1 MDGHRKLLVHAINY
15 LVENDHLS
23 LDYNGDD
30 NEERIQIETEILG
43 ERSYILC
50 NGIRHGE
57 VRVTLFW
64 GCDEGFNLA
73 PDDYSMW
80 MTESKACNMKAACS
94 YWLERKNGT
103 HLQGRIEQGWTQEH
117 VRFGYSEYLK
127 NLPIPE
133 AKGFEL
139 SGKFYM

>member
-1 MDGHRKLLVHAINY
+1 MNGHRKLLVHAVNH
-15 LVENDHLS
+15 LVENNHLS
-23 LDYNGDD
+23 LDYNGAD
-30 NEERIQIETEILG
+30 NEEKIQIETEILG

-64 GCDEGFNLA
+64 GCDEEFKLA

-80 MTESKACNMKAACS
+80 MSKSKSRHMKVACS
-94 YWLERKNGT
+94 YWLDRKNGT
-103 HLQGRIEQGWTQEH
+103 HLQGKIDQGCTQEH
-117 VRFGYSEYLK
+117 TRDGYEDYLK

-133 AKGFEL
+133 AKGFEP